1 MKVVANLLWITP
13 GRVGGSEEYSTRLLN
28 AVIDQD
34 VADIDLRIIGSA
46 ALLSAHPE
54 LGRVPFDVVG
64 GPTHVRP
71 YRVVAE
77 STAVARKT
85 RDADVVHHFGGRVP
99 ARHHGHDV
107 VTIHDIQPLQ
117 MPENFSGV
125 KRRYLKWAL
134 PRSARSARLIT
145 TPSEWVAST
154 VVETFDVPASDVR
167 AVSSTYDP
175 GTETDDEIVA
185 KTPAGPLILYPA
197 VTHPHKDHDTLIDG
211 FVELRRT
218 MGEASLVL
226 TGGAGVADAR
236 VRSRVEAAAGVH
248 HLGRVPAASL
258 RALYQ
263 RADVVAFP
271 SRYEGFGLPI
281 LEALRAQTP
290 VVIADTP
297 ALREV
302 AGDAARVVPSTAAAD
317 WAAALEAGF
326 ADTVGVAAAA
336 RVAHYAP
343 SAAALR
349 LIDAWRSVANADS

>member
-13 GRVGGSEEYSTRLLN
+13 GHVGGSEEYSTRLLN
-28 AVIDQD
+28 AVIDRD
-34 VADIDLRIIGSA
+34 VADLDLRIVGSA
-46 ALLSAHPE
+46 ALLAAHPE
-54 LGRVPFDVVG
+54 LGRVSFDIVG

-71 YRVVAE
+71 YRVLAE
-77 STAVARKT
+77 STAVAQRS
-85 RDADVVHHFGGRVP
+85 RGADVVHHFGGRVP
-99 ARHHGHDV
+99 AHHHGRDV
-107 VTIHDIQPLQ
+107 VTIHDLQPLQ

-125 KRRYLKWAL
+125 KRWYLKWAL
-134 PRSARSARLIT
+134 PRSARSARMVT

-154 VVETFDVPASDVR
+154 VAQTFDVPASDVR
-167 AVSSTYDP
+167 AVSSTYDSD
-175 GTETDDEIVA
+175 TETDDKVVA
-185 KTPAGPLILYPA
+185 GLPAGPLILYPA

-218 MGEASLVL
+218 MEDASLVL
-226 TGGAGVADAR
+226 TGGAGSADAR
-236 VRSRVEAAAGVH
+236 VRSRVESVAGVH
-248 HLGRVPAASL
+248 HLGRVPASAL

-343 SAAALR
+343 PAAALR